1 MHKTLLIA
9 GSFLLSAQVIMAQPL
24 VSAQETPGAL
34 SQSVEN
40 EVQAAINR
48 GLAWLAHHQKEDGS
62 WSNSDFPALTGLPLQ
77 AFAMAG
83 NERYSENRNRAA
95 RFVLASIQPDGG
107 IYRPVSGRRGGG
119 LSTYNTAVCMT
130 ALHFLGDPGVARIV
144 QNARSFIAG
153 TQHFGGD
160 VYAGGF
166 GYDADTDRAYADL
179 LNTVYAVEAMRVTQ
193 SVEDSRPRGEQRV
206 DIDWSQAVRFI
217 EQMQNVPGEV
227 PEKDEG
233 GFFYRPGESKAGTGE
248 GEDGE
253 IIFRSYGSMTYAG
266 MLALIY
272 AEVDRDDVRV
282 RSAMDW
288 ASRHWTLAENP
299 GMGNEGLFYFYN
311 VLTKCLSAYGA
322 DMLPVQKSEDQTQLL
337 NWRREVAEKL
347 VSLQKIDP
355 QTGTGYW
362 ENDSGRFWESD
373 PVLVTAYTLIALLM
387 L

>member
-1 MHKTLLIA
+1 MKKLLMIA
-9 GSFLLSAQVIMAQPL
+9 VVFVVSTQVIMAQAL
-24 VSAQETPGAL
+24 VSAQEPAGSL

-40 EVQAAINR
+40 EVNAAIGR
-48 GLAWLAHHQKEDGS
+48 GLAWLAQHQKEDGS
-62 WSNSDFPALTGLPLQ
+62 WSNSSFPALTGLPLQ
-77 AFAMAG
+77 AFAMAQDDQFKD
-83 NERYSENRNRAA
+83 NLDRAT
-95 RFVLASIQPDGG
+95 RFVLSSIQPDGG
-107 IYRPVSGRRGGG
+107 IYQPVSGRRGGG

-130 ALHFLGDPGVARIV
+130 ALHFTGDPGLTRIV
-144 QNARSFIAG
+144 QNARTFIAG
-153 TQHFGGD
+153 TQHFGDD
-160 VYAGGF
+160 VYRGGF

-179 LNTVYAVEAMRVTQ
+179 LNTVYAVEAMRLTQ

-206 DIDWSQAVRFI
+206 DIDWSRAVSFI
-217 EQMQNVPGEV
+217 EQMQNKPGEV
-227 PEKDEG
+227 PDEHAG
-233 GFFYRPGESKAGTGE
+233 GFFYRPGESKAGAAET
-248 GEDGE
+248 EDGE
-253 IIFRSYGSMTYAG
+253 IVFRSYGSMTYAG

-288 ASRHWTLAENP
+288 ASNHWTLEENP
-299 GMGNEGLFYFYN
+299 GMANEGLFYFYN

-322 DMLPVQKSEDQTQLL
+322 DMLPVQQDEDQTRML